1 MRGHI
6 FFPLSVN
13 SAQVPV
19 VSVPGFDGVWCQRLF
34 DDVDGLGL
42 WC

>member
-6 FFPLSVN
+6 FSSLSMN

-19 VSVPGFDGVWCQRLF
+19 VSVPGFDAVWCQRLF